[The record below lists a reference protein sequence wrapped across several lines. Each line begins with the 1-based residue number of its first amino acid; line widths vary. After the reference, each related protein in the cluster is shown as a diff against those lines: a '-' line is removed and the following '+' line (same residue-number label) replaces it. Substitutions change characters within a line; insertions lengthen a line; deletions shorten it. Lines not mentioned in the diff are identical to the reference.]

1 MKIDLKRLTMALK
14 GLTEEES
21 SAIAFKVSKYLI
33 ENVYEP
39 LMRDEP
45 VYYENLNFNA
55 FDREDI
61 YRLGEWIDHLCC
73 VKSSLHDL
81 NKGFCSAPPAAVSS
95 RTFF

>member
-1 MKIDLKRLTMALK
+1 MKIDLKRFIMTLK
-14 GLTEEES
+14 NLTEEEN
-21 SAIAFKVSKYLI
+21 SAIAFEVSEYLI
-33 ENVYEP
+33 ENVYKP

-55 FDREDI
+55 FDRGDI

-73 VKSSLHDL
+73 VQSSLHEL
-81 NKGFCSAPPAAVSS
+81 NKGFCSAPPAAISS